1 MLRDLLP
8 ICMYT
13 SVGFQ
18 YCMCYDR
25 DNRDIL
31 LDKNCGFIKT
41 NIAHPYDGHT
51 TKPNHCEMYN
61 MLM

>member
-25 DNRDIL
+25 DNREHIVGQKLRVD
-31 LDKNCGFIKT
+31 
-41 NIAHPYDGHT
+41 
-51 TKPNHCEMYN
+51 
-61 MLM
+61 